1 MSKID
6 YSKKLEEIKK
16 QGPNKTCFDCGE
28 KGTTYVVMDF
38 GTFVCSRCAG
48 ILRELN
54 YKVKGTGVTI
64 FNQKDIE
71 FISKN
76 GNDKAKE
83 IWLAKF
89 NPKKHSLPDPKKY
102 DEVKKFIID
111 KYKYKTFYK
120 KKKGKNDDDEND
132 DEDDNN
138 KKNNHN
144 RKKNNKSDDEDE
156 EEEDEDDDDD
166 DKKMVKKI
174 I

>member
-16 QGPNKTCFDCGE
+16 QGPNKTCFDCWE

-71 FISKN
+71 FISKIIIIKLSN
-76 GNDKAKE
+76 YFYLLLFF
-83 IWLAKF
+83 LA
-89 NPKKHSLPDPKKY
+89 
-102 DEVKKFIID
+102 IIFFLISFFLLSTSS
-111 KYKYKTFYK
+111 YNFFL
-120 KKKGKNDDDEND
+120 
-132 DEDDNN
+132 
-138 KKNNHN
+138 
-144 RKKNNKSDDEDE
+144 
-156 EEEDEDDDDD
+156 
-166 DKKMVKKI
+166 
-174 I
+174 